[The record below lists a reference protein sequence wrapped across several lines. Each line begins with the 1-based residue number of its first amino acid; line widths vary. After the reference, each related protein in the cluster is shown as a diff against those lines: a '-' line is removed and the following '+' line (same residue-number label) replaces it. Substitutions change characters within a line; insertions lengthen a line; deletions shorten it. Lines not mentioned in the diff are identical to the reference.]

1 MKRPS
6 GFDRT
11 PEPERPSFE
20 APAAPDAMPDATA
33 EAGAPVQ
40 AQPRASTA
48 AIAAV
53 LRARALRPATVSDQ
67 ESAQLRDA
75 EPAQAPELA
84 PGAAPGPAPD
94 SVPDPAPIPI
104 EAAPTIDLSDVR
116 ESRSSEIAEAE
127 RGAVRSPLARLRASR
142 EADPVR
148 AAERRLREAG
158 KLRRARIRSER
169 RRFAADARRRRRN
182 ALIAA
187 GAVVAL
193 ALFVVV
199 GAFTPLMAVRE
210 VQVIGAGTVSQGDV
224 ERALARFDGRPL
236 ALVDDADVHRA
247 LEPFP
252 LIQRYAVER
261 VPPHTLVV
269 RIEERVPVVSVQGD
283 DGYAFYDAAGVL
295 LGRGEAPP
303 AGVPAASGSV
313 VDLSSAAFQSAARTL
328 RDMPSGLREQI
339 VEVAASSAQDV
350 TFTLANGVQVLWG
363 DADRIQS
370 KAAVLQTMISSLGDR
385 PVELIDVSSPDA
397 PVFH

>member
-11 PEPERPSFE
+11 HEPERPVFE
-20 APAAPDAMPDATA
+20 PSADPSPP
-33 EAGAPVQ
+33 
-40 AQPRASTA
+40 STDEH
-48 AIAAV
+48 
-53 LRARALRPATVSDQ
+53 L
-67 ESAQLRDA
+67 
-75 EPAQAPELA
+75 
-84 PGAAPGPAPD
+84 
-94 SVPDPAPIPI
+94 PAPIPI
-104 EAAPTIDLSDVR
+104 DAAPTVDLSEVR
-116 ESRSSEIAEAE
+116 AE
-127 RGAVRSPLARLRASR
+127 RAGMADAARPSGRRSPLARLRANR
-142 EADPVR
+142 DADPVR

-158 KLRRARIRSER
+158 RLRRARIRSER

-210 VQVIGAGTVSQGDV
+210 VQVVGAGTVNQGDV

-269 RIEERVPVVSVQGD
+269 RIEERVPVVSVPGD

-295 LGRGEAPP
+295 LGRAKAAPV
-303 AGVPAASGSV
+303 GVPAASGSV
-313 VDLSSAAFQSAARTL
+313 VDLSSAAFQSASRAL
-328 RDMPSGLREQI
+328 RDMPTELREQI
-339 VEVAASSAQDV
+339 LAVTASSAQDV
-350 TFTLANGVQVLWG
+350 TFTLTNGVQVLWG
-363 DADRIQS
+363 DAERTQS
-370 KAAVLQTMISSLGDR
+370 KAAVLQTMLSSLGER
-385 PVELIDVSSPDA
+385 PVALIDVSSPDA
-397 PVFH
+397 PVFS